1 MPAKKYL
8 RKKAEKLCLIGEI
21 VSESHSFLEHCQN
34 CIKSTCVNH
43 GIEEYEMQCKF

>member
-21 VSESHSFLEHCQN
+21 VIESHNFP
-34 CIKSTCVNH
+34 
-43 GIEEYEMQCKF
+43 EY